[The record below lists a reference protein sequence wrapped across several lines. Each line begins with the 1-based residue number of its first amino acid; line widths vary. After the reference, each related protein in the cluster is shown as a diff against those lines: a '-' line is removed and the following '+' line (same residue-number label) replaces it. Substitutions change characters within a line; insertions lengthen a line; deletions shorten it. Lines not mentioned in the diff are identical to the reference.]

1 MLKVLSTLCLLLL
14 LLVPV
19 SAIVKP
25 EIETG
30 SDGIPRITVEELKTR
45 LDKKEGVVVVDVRA
59 ILGSIIKGALH
70 IPINDIQ
77 KNLGKLPKDKLIVTV
92 CACSSEG
99 TSGAAVRMLKENGY
113 TKVAALKGG
122 QRVWEAAKY
131 PIEMVKDD
139 GTRLAVDKY

>member
-1 MLKVLSTLCLLLL
+1 MLKMLSALCLLLL
-14 LLVPV
+14 LLIPV
-19 SAIVKP
+19 SAVIKP

-45 LDKKEGVVVVDVRA
+45 LDKKESIVIVDVRN

-70 IPINDIQ
+70 IPINEI
-77 KNLGKLPKDKLIVTV
+77 KNKLAKLPKDKLIVTV

-99 TSGAAVRMLKENGY
+99 TSGAAVKILQESGY